1 MEIETG
7 DRAQG
12 VQHLRAVVAERAD
25 HPVARAYL
33 DDSGTHRRQA
43 S

>member
-1 MEIETG
+1 
-7 DRAQG
+7 
-12 VQHLRAVVAERAD
+12 VVEQCAD

-33 DDSGTHRRQA
+33 QQADSDYRRA